1 MESDNSPAKV
11 NEKRDKIEIVYDILS
26 AVEKKGGK
34 IKPTHLLYKANLS
47 HQRMKKYIAELLEKG
62 LLEEQKDESQQNR
75 LYVLTEKGLQF
86 IGEYARIK
94 KFTESFGL

>member
-1 MESDNSPAKV
+1 MESDVNPAKV

-47 HQRMKKYIAELLEKG
+47 HQRMKKYLAELLEKG
-62 LLEEQKDESQQNR
+62 LIAEQKDDANR
-75 LYVLTEKGLQF
+75 WYTLTEKGTQF
-86 IGEYARIK
+86 ITEYTRIR

>member
-47 HQRMKKYIAELLEKG
+47 HQRMKKYLAELLEKG
-62 LLEEQKDESQQNR
+62 LLTEENDNANR
-75 LYVLTEKGLQF
+75 WYTLTEKGAQF
-86 IGEYARIK
+86 IAEYTRIR

>member
-1 MESDNSPAKV
+1 MESDVNPAKV

-47 HQRMKKYIAELLEKG
+47 HQRMKKYLAELLEKG
-62 LLEEQKDESQQNR
+62 LISETKDDAANR
-75 LYVLTEKGLQF
+75 WYMLTEKGTQF
-86 IGEYARIK
+86 ISEYTRIR

>member
-1 MESDNSPAKV
+1 M
-11 NEKRDKIEIVYDILS
+11 NEKRDKIEIVFDILS

-62 LLEEQKDESQQNR
+62 LIQEVAEGQNK
-75 LYVLTEKGLQF
+75 LYMLTEKGTQF
-86 IGEYARIK
+86 IAEYQRIK
-94 KFTESFGL
+94 QFTESFGL